1 MADIMISP
9 TFGGF
14 NGGAN
19 GGQQN
24 GSSGGGGSGGGS
36 RLGSSP
42 NNGSSST
49 NDENRKLFLGGLSWE
64 TEERDLMDYFNK
76 FGEVDKVTIK
86 YDNVTGRSRG
96 FGFVTFVNT
105 DSVDA
110 VLNAGPHYIKNRAVD
125 PKRPKGKTGLKKIF
139 VGGINGD
146 LSKEEIKSYFEK
158 FGNIE
163 NIERPFDRQRNRS
176 RDFCFIIFE
185 TEEAAESAIA
195 SPKQV
200 IGGKECDIKLAH
212 PQRNGPGGG
221 LGHNGPGGGFGS
233 GSGGMGGGFGGSRG
247 GGGRGPPGG
256 GGSTFFKSGDGSRG
270 RNPNAMGGGNWRN
283 SDRPSGGGFRGGPG
297 GSGGH
302 GGGSGGHDDR
312 GGGFPDTQFLTNV
325 DTMPNNGYGGYKNY
339 NNSNFFP
346 NYWN

>member
-1 MADIMISP
+1 M
-9 TFGGF
+9 
-14 NGGAN
+14 NH
-19 GGQQN
+19 
-24 GSSGGGGSGGGS
+24 
-36 RLGSSP
+36 
-42 NNGSSST
+42 ST
-49 NDENRKLFLGGLSWE
+49 TLYHELCRKLFLGGLSWE
-64 TEERDLMDYFNK
+64 TDERDLMDYFNK
-76 FGEVDKVTIK
+76 YGQVDKVTIK

-96 FGFVTFVNT
+96 FGFVTFVNM

-185 TEEAAESAIA
+185 TEEAAESAI
-195 SPKQV
+195 SNPKQV

-212 PQRNGPGGG
+212 PQRNQG
-221 LGHNGPGGGFGS
+221 
-233 GSGGMGGGFGGSRG
+233 GGMGGGHMGGGGGFGGPR
-247 GGGRGPPGG
+247 GGRGPSGGGNGGGNTFFKNSNRSGG
-256 GGSTFFKSGDGSRG
+256 GG
-270 RNPNAMGGGNWRN
+270 GGGNGNGGGNNVGNNWRN
-283 SDRPSGGGFRGGPG
+283 SDGRPAGGFRT
-297 GSGGH
+297 
-302 GGGSGGHDDR
+302 GGHDDGR
-312 GGGFPDTQFLTNV
+312 GFSETQFLTNM
-325 DTMPNNGYGGYKNY
+325 DTMPNNGYGYKNSGY
-339 NNSNFFP
+339 NNNFFP